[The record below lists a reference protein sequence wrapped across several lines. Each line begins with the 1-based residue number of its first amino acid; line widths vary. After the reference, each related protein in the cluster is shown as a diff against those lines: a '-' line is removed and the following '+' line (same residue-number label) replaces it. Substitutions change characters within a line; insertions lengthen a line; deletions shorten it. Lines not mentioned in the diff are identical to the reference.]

1 MTTTIGGLSTSVIA
15 VIAVGGIGLL
25 LILIV
30 FIGFCCD
37 LPARLRR
44 RKAAKE
50 RRTRPQLND
59 VDVEKNQ
66 TTVSII
72 DLNDQSSQI
81 SKSTQYTRAPSP
93 LCTCEHPNIV
103 INETAVQVPRMHAR
117 PGQK

>member
-15 VIAVGGIGLL
+15 AIAVGGVGLL

-30 FIGFCCD
+30 VIGFCCD

-50 RRTRPQLND
+50 GQTRAPLND
-59 VDVEKNQ
+59 FDVEKNEPSVSV
-66 TTVSII
+66 TT
-72 DLNDQSSQI
+72 LNDQSSQI
-81 SKSTQYTRAPSP
+81 SKSTQHTRAPSP

-103 INETAVQVPRMHAR
+103 TYETAAQVPRMHAR
-117 PGQK
+117 HGQR